1 MQNWKSVSTFGE
13 IIAKIQRKWKNP
25 CKIWSVSNMTTC
37 SNWIRQCW
45 RHCQASS
52 YLSCGNVQLPIPK
65 KDKQHP
71 PNIDWWEAGSDC
83 IVFQPIHTI
92 QAIVWKGLHWVV
104 LASEAH
110 RMFWLCSC
118 FEFDAW
124 ALLSDKSVAWATFQS
139 ATSTN
144 CRINVPWMALAPQL
158 LLFACPTNTP
168 VISNHATA
176 HSLLV
181 HLARDVHPNNIRNFL
196 ADVVD
201 HCELNLTLMTLHI
214 PLLEYCRLPCKV
226 CLPWGA
232 IFGMDSISQLL
243 IIGVHQCCFE
253 IPFAMRV
260 RKRDMAIHHGK
271 LQHIMSL
278 LRVRSQFLHLGQQ
291 LQAGGAWTFTHHLLG
306 YLPQKRTFLLLML
319 SEPCWW
325 VMGCILAPGLD
336 TLLYLVPLALLHKI
350 AQAGELCCLH
360 DNMDPARLLFDP
372 IHNTESGVRRIEH
385 FIFVWITWKKFD
397 ASWNEKL
404 LRVSSGKFAL
414 L

>member
-104 LASEAH
+104 LASKAH

-325 VMGCILAPGLD
+325 VMGLHSGSWSWYPPVPGPTCLAAQDRSSWG
-336 TLLYLVPLALLHKI
+336 TLLSPWQHGSCQTALWSYPQHGIWCKEDRALH
-350 AQAGELCCLH
+350 LRL
-360 DNMDPARLLFDP
+360 DNVK
-372 IHNTESGVRRIEH
+372 E
-385 FIFVWITWKKFD
+385 VWR
-397 ASWNEKL
+397 KL
-404 LRVSSGKFAL
+404 ERKTPSRFQWKFAL